1 MTNPIT
7 QQIREARHRLAAK
20 FDNDLDRIVDDLQ
33 RQQRESGR
41 RVVDRS
47 KDATNHAMHRSGE
60 AASSGV
66 ENLSTPPGGSAD
78 WRSHER

>member
-20 FDNDLDRIVDDLQ
+20 FNNDLDRIVDDLQ

-41 RVVDRS
+41 HYVDRS
-47 KDATNHAMHRSGE
+47 KHATNHAMQRSGGGDVSE
-60 AASSGV
+60 DGESPPAA
-66 ENLSTPPGGSAD
+66 
-78 WRSHER
+78 R

>member
-7 QQIREARHRLAAK
+7 QQIRDSRHRLAAK

-41 RVVDRS
+41 HIVDRS
-47 KDATNHAMHRSGE
+47 KDKDATNHAMQRSGGGDV
-60 AASSGV
+60 SDNGG
-66 ENLSTPPGGSAD
+66 STPAA
-78 WRSHER
+78 R

>member
-7 QQIREARHRLAAK
+7 QQIRKSRHRLAAK

-41 RVVDRS
+41 HVVDRS
-47 KDATNHAMHRSGE
+47 KDATNHAMQRSGGGDVSDNDGPTS
-60 AASSGV
+60 AA
-66 ENLSTPPGGSAD
+66 
-78 WRSHER
+78 R

>member
-7 QQIREARHRLAAK
+7 QQILEARHRLATK

-41 RVVDRS
+41 HYVDRS
-47 KDATNHAMHRSGE
+47 QQATNHAMQRSGGGDVADNGE
-60 AASSGV
+60 
-66 ENLSTPPGGSAD
+66 STPAT
-78 WRSHER
+78 R

>member
-7 QQIREARHRLAAK
+7 QQIRESRHRLAAK

-41 RVVDRS
+41 KVVDRS
-47 KDATNHAMHRSGE
+47 KDATNHAMQRSGGGDV
-60 AASSGV
+60 SSNGD
-66 ENLSTPPGGSAD
+66 STPAA
-78 WRSHER
+78 R

>member
-7 QQIREARHRLAAK
+7 QQIRELRHRLAAK

-41 RVVDRS
+41 YVVDRS
-47 KDATNHAMHRSGE
+47 KVATNHAMQRSGGGDV
-60 AASSGV
+60 SD
-66 ENLSTPPGGSAD
+66 NGGSAPAA
-78 WRSHER
+78 R

>member
-7 QQIREARHRLAAK
+7 REIRETRHRLAAK

-41 RVVDRS
+41 RYVDVTA
-47 KDATNHAMHRSGE
+47 DTPDPAVHRSGGKV
-60 AASSGV
+60 SGSG
-66 ENLSTPPGGSAD
+66 ESTSTS
-78 WRSHER
+78 R

>member
-7 QQIREARHRLAAK
+7 QQIREARHRLASK

-41 RVVDRS
+41 HVVDRS
-47 KDATNHAMHRSGE
+47 KDATNHAMQRSGGGNVSSNGDSSP
-60 AASSGV
+60 AA
-66 ENLSTPPGGSAD
+66 
-78 WRSHER
+78 R

>member
-33 RQQRESGR
+33 RQQRESER
-41 RVVDRS
+41 HIVDRS
-47 KDATNHAMHRSGE
+47 RDATHHAIERSGGGDVS
-60 AASSGV
+60 ASG
-66 ENLSTPPGGSAD
+66 ESTPAA
-78 WRSHER
+78 R

>member
-20 FDNDLDRIVDDLQ
+20 FNNDLDQIVDDLQ

-41 RVVDRS
+41 HYIDRS
-47 KDATNHAMHRSGE
+47 KQATNNAMQRSGGGDV
-60 AASSGV
+60 ADSG
-66 ENLSTPPGGSAD
+66 ESTPAA
-78 WRSHER
+78 R

>member
-20 FDNDLDRIVDDLQ
+20 FNNDLDRIVDDLQ

-41 RVVDRS
+41 CYVDRS
-47 KDATNHAMHRSGE
+47 KQATNHAMQRSGGGDVGDNGE
-60 AASSGV
+60 
-66 ENLSTPPGGSAD
+66 STPAA
-78 WRSHER
+78 R